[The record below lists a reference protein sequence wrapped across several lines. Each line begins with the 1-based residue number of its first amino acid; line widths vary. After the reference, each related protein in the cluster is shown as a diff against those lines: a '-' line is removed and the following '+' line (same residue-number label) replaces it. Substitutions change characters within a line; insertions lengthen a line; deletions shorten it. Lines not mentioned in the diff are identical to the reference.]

1 MWFGLKAEGWVI
13 KCWALMKSPMY
24 LDFYLQREADVLL
37 TPQLLEQSL
46 PEFLPNGTWHTLGAV
61 SEAG

>member
-1 MWFGLKAEGWVI
+1 MI